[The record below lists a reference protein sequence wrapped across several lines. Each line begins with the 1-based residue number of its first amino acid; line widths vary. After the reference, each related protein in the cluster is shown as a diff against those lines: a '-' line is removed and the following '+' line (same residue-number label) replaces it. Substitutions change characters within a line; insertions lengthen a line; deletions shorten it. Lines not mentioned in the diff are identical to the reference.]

1 MRRTHSWAQQWATC
15 CSSLDCICSCLRVGG
30 LMASEQ
36 YSVYAA
42 QGDINMGGS
51 PATGA
56 MPASVPTPVQGAA
69 PMQPSAPG
77 PSRPALPDDQRQE
90 PRQVEPSVT
99 AEGSEGQLTNALR
112 EHAAENEPST
122 ITRIQIP
129 AIKVDRKVVAMGW
142 TVQVQDGQAVQ
153 VWDVDPYR
161 AGHHQGTSNPG
172 HGGNIVLS
180 GHSGGWQYPFN
191 DIFYLKQGDLIHLT
205 SNGQVTD
212 YRVADHIL
220 VDEVG
225 QPLEKRLENAR
236 YIEPTDE
243 EMITM
248 VACWPLTGPNKFN
261 QRIIIRAK
269 PAHASAGATLLH

>member
-1 MRRTHSWAQQWATC
+1 MTRSRKLTTTVGN
-15 CSSLDCICSCLRVGG
+15 LLLLVGLYLFLFTGG
-30 LMASEQ
+30 LMANEQ

-42 QGDINMGGS
+42 QGDINIGGS
-51 PATGA
+51 QATGA
-56 MPASVPTPVQGAA
+56 APATIPTRVQATA
-69 PMQPSAPG
+69 PMEPSGPG
-77 PSRPALPDDQRQE
+77 PSLPALPDDQRQE
-90 PRQVEPSVT
+90 LRHVAPTVT
-99 AEGSEGQLTNALR
+99 AEGSEGQLPNALR
-112 EHAAENEPST
+112 EHVAENEPST

-142 TVQVQDGQAVQ
+142 TVQVQDGQEVQ

-180 GHSGGWQYPFN
+180 GHSGGRQYPFN